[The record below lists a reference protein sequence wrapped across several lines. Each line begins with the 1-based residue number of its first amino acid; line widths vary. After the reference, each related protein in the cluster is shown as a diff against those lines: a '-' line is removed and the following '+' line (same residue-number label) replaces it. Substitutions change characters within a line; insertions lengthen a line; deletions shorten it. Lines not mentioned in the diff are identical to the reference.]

1 MVLHSMPASASS
13 PGPRL
18 VFAGLIAVVALA
30 PLPLGSNRPLA
41 AALLLAATGVLLIA
55 WAAVALFS
63 RQGPRVGPLQALAL
77 PAVVYILVLAWVF
90 FQALPLPPVLGG
102 LLQSWGDPL
111 WREASE
117 ALGADLAPHI
127 SINPS
132 ATLEGGFRL
141 IAYAGLFWLAFQLT
155 RDPARAAQARNVIIA
170 IGSAYSLYG
179 LFALFGGEAWF
190 LGTIGARPDQSLTS
204 SFVNRNS
211 YATFAGLTLLAALSL
226 FLERI
231 RHLVTLEGSLKRK
244 VALIIEHIVFQSRL
258 LTAAILTITLALFLT
273 TSRGG
278 IFASLFALGALILL
292 QLPRRGGKGRQPLG
306 LVAIVILGIAV
317 VAGGGNFLDRLERQ
331 GLSLETDLRS
341 TLFSTTIEA
350 IKTAPLKGT
359 GFGTYQD
366 AIEPYRANDPNIFA
380 LWEKAHNTYLE
391 NALELGLPAAL
402 ALNIAILLVAR
413 VAYKGVRE
421 RRHHKSFPALG
432 VAATLLVGL
441 HALVD
446 FSLQIPAVAVLY
458 AFMMGLAVAQSSRP
472 GTSPTSQS
480 EA

>member
-1 MVLHSMPASASS
+1 MPASASS
-13 PGPRL
+13 LGPRL
-18 VFAGLIAVVALA
+18 IFAGLIAVVALA
-30 PLPLGSNRPLA
+30 PLPLGSNRPLP
-41 AALLLAATGVLLIA
+41 AALLLAATGALLVA
-55 WAAVALFS
+55 WPAVALFS
-63 RQGPRVGPLQALAL
+63 REGLRMGPLWALAL
-77 PAVVYILVLAWVF
+77 PALLYALVLAWVF
-90 FQALPLPPVLGG
+90 FQATPLPPALSG

-111 WREASE
+111 WREASA
-117 ALGADLAPHI
+117 ALGPDLPPHI
-127 SINPS
+127 SINPA

-155 RDPARAAQARNVIIA
+155 RDPARAAQARIVIIA
-170 IGSAYSLYG
+170 VGGAYSLYG
-179 LFALFGGEAWF
+179 LFALFGGEAWL

-231 RHLVTLEGSLKRK
+231 RHLVTLDGSLKRK
-244 VALIIEHIVFQSRL
+244 AALIIEHIVFQSRL
-258 LTAAILTITLALFLT
+258 LTAAILAITLALFLT

-278 IFASLFALGALILL
+278 IFASLFALGALILF

-306 LVAIVILGIAV
+306 LVALVILGIAV

-341 TLFSTTIEA
+341 TLFSTTIGA

-359 GFGTYQD
+359 GFGTYKE

-421 RRHHKSFPALG
+421 RRRHKSFPALG

-458 AFMMGLAVAQSSRP
+458 AFMMGLAAAQSSRS
-472 GTSPTSQS
+472 GTRSASQS

>member
-1 MVLHSMPASASS
+1 MPASASS
-13 PGPRL
+13 LGPRL
-18 VFAGLIAVVALA
+18 IFAGLVAVVALA
-30 PLPLGSNRPLA
+30 PLPLGSNRPLP
-41 AALLLAATGVLLIA
+41 AALLLAATGALLIA

-63 RQGPRVGPLQALAL
+63 REDLRMGSLRALAL
-77 PAVVYILVLAWVF
+77 PALLYALVIAWVF
-90 FQALPLPPVLGG
+90 FQALTLPPALGG
-102 LLQSWGDPL
+102 LLQSWSDPL
-111 WREASE
+111 WREASA
-117 ALGADLAPHI
+117 ALGLDLPPHI
-127 SINPS
+127 SISPA

-141 IAYAGLFWLAFQLT
+141 IAYAGLFWLAFQLA

-170 IGSAYSLYG
+170 VGGAYSLYG
-179 LFALFGGEAWF
+179 LFALFGGEAWL

-244 VALIIEHIVFQSRL
+244 AALIIEHVVFQSRF

-292 QLPRRGGKGRQPLG
+292 QLPRRGAKGRQPLG
-306 LVAIVILGIAV
+306 LVSLVILGIAV

-359 GFGTYQD
+359 GFGTYRE

-402 ALNIAILLVAR
+402 ALNIAILLIAS
-413 VAYKGVRE
+413 VAYRGVRE
-421 RRHHKSFPALG
+421 RKRHKSFPALG

-458 AFMMGLAVAQSSRP
+458 AFMMGLAAAQSSRP
-472 GTSPTSQS
+472 GTRPTSQT

>member
-1 MVLHSMPASASS
+1 MPASTSS
-13 PGPRL
+13 LGPRL
-18 VFAGLIAVVALA
+18 IFAGLIAVVALA
-30 PLPLGSNRPLA
+30 PLPLGSNRPLP
-41 AALLLAATGVLLIA
+41 AALLLAATGALLAA

-63 RQGPRVGPLQALAL
+63 RESLRMGPLRALAL
-77 PAVVYILVLAWVF
+77 PALLYALVLAWVF
-90 FQALPLPPVLGG
+90 FQAAPLPPVLGG
-102 LLQSWGDPL
+102 IMQSWGDPL
-111 WREASE
+111 WREASA
-117 ALGADLAPHI
+117 ALGPDLPAHI
-127 SINPS
+127 SINPA

-141 IAYAGLFWLAFQLT
+141 IAYSGLFWLAFQLT
-155 RDPARAAQARNVIIA
+155 RDPARATHARNVIIA

-179 LFALFGGEAWF
+179 LFALFGGEAWL

-226 FLERI
+226 FLERV
-231 RHLVTLEGSLKRK
+231 RHLLALDGSWRRK
-244 VALIIEHIVFQSRL
+244 TALVIEHIVFQSRL
-258 LTAAILTITLALFLT
+258 LTAAIITITLALFLT

-278 IFASLFALGALILL
+278 IFASLFALGALLLL
-292 QLPRRGGKGRQPLG
+292 QMPRRGGQGRQPLG
-306 LVAIVILGIAV
+306 FALLIVVGIAV

-359 GFGTYQD
+359 GFGTYEQ

-402 ALNIAILLVAR
+402 ALNIAIFLLALITYR
-413 VAYKGVRE
+413 GVRA
-421 RRHHKSFPALG
+421 RRRHKSFPALG

-458 AFMMGLAVAQSSRP
+458 AFMMGLAVAQSSP
-472 GTSPTSQS
+472 SNGKPALSTQT
-480 EA
+480 

>member
-1 MVLHSMPASASS
+1 MPASASS
-13 PGPRL
+13 LGPRL
-18 VFAGLIAVVALA
+18 IFAGLIAVVALA
-30 PLPLGSNRPLA
+30 PLPLGSNRPLP
-41 AALLLAATGVLLIA
+41 AALLLAATGALLVA
-55 WAAVALFS
+55 WPAVVLFS
-63 RQGPRVGPLQALAL
+63 REGLRMGSLQVLITPALLYA
-77 PAVVYILVLAWVF
+77 LVLAWVF
-90 FQALPLPPVLGG
+90 FQAAPLPPALSG

-111 WREASE
+111 WREASA
-117 ALGADLAPHI
+117 ALGSNLAPHI
-127 SINPS
+127 SINPA

-141 IAYAGLFWLAFQLT
+141 ITYGGLFWLAFQLT
-155 RDPARAAQARNVIIA
+155 RDPARAAQARLVIIA

-179 LFALFGGEAWF
+179 LFALFGGEAWL

-231 RHLVTLEGSLKRK
+231 RHLVTLDGSLKRK
-244 VALIIEHIVFQSRL
+244 AALIIEHIVFQSRL

-306 LVAIVILGIAV
+306 LVALVILGVAV

-341 TLFSTTIEA
+341 TLFSTTIGA

-359 GFGTYQD
+359 GFGTYKE

-421 RRHHKSFPALG
+421 RRRHKSFPALG

-458 AFMMGLAVAQSSRP
+458 AFMMGLAVAQSSRS
-472 GTSPTSQS
+472 GTHPASQS
-480 EA
+480 EV

>member
-1 MVLHSMPASASS
+1 MPASASS
-13 PGPRL
+13 LGARII
-18 VFAGLIAVVALA
+18 FAGLIAVVALA
-30 PLPLGSNRPLA
+30 PLPLGSNRPLP
-41 AALLLAATGVLLIA
+41 AALLLAATGALLVA
-55 WAAVALFS
+55 WPAVVLFS
-63 RQGPRVGPLQALAL
+63 REGLRMGPLRALAL
-77 PAVVYILVLAWVF
+77 PALLYALVLAWVF
-90 FQALPLPPVLGG
+90 FQAAPLPPALDAI
-102 LLQSWGDPL
+102 LQSWGDPL
-111 WREASE
+111 WREASA
-117 ALGADLAPHI
+117 ALGMDIPPLI
-127 SINPS
+127 SINPA

-155 RDPARAAQARNVIIA
+155 RDPARAAQARNVIIV

-258 LTAAILTITLALFLT
+258 LTAAILAITLALFLT

-306 LVAIVILGIAV
+306 LVALVILGVAV

-366 AIEPYRANDPNIFA
+366 AIEPYRANDPNIFL

-413 VAYKGVRE
+413 VAYRGVRE
-421 RRHHKSFPALG
+421 RRRHKSFPALG
-432 VAATLLVGL
+432 VAATLLVAL

-458 AFMMGLAVAQSSRP
+458 AFMMGLAAAQSSRSGARP
-472 GTSPTSQS
+472 ASQS
-480 EA
+480 

>member
-1 MVLHSMPASASS
+1 MPASASS
-13 PGPRL
+13 LGPRL
-18 VFAGLIAVVALA
+18 IFAGLIAVVALA
-30 PLPLGSNRPLA
+30 PLPLGSNRPLP
-41 AALLLAATGVLLIA
+41 AALLLAATGALLVA
-55 WAAVALFS
+55 WPAVALFS
-63 RQGPRVGPLQALAL
+63 REGLRMGPLRALAL
-77 PAVVYILVLAWVF
+77 PALLYALVLAWVL
-90 FQALPLPPVLGG
+90 FQAAPLPPVLGG
-102 LLQSWGDPL
+102 VLQSWGDPL
-111 WREASE
+111 WREASA
-117 ALGADLAPHI
+117 ALGPDLPPHI
-127 SINPS
+127 SINPA

-155 RDPARAAQARNVIIA
+155 RDPARAAQARNVIIT

-190 LGTIGARPDQSLTS
+190 LGTIGARPGQSLTS

-211 YATFAGLTLLAALSL
+211 YATFAGITLLAALSL

-244 VALIIEHIVFQSRL
+244 VALVIEHIVFQSRL
-258 LTAAILTITLALFLT
+258 LTASILAITLALFLT

-292 QLPRRGGKGRQPLG
+292 QLPRRAGKGRQPIG
-306 LVAIVILGIAV
+306 LVALVILGVAV
-317 VAGGGNFLDRLERQ
+317 IAGGGNFLDRLERQ

-341 TLFSTTIEA
+341 TLFSTTFEA

-413 VAYKGVRE
+413 VAYHGVRE
-421 RRHHKSFPALG
+421 RRRHKSFPAIG

-458 AFMMGLAVAQSSRP
+458 AFMMGLAIAQSSRSGATP
-472 GTSPTSQS
+472 SS
-480 EA
+480 

>member
-1 MVLHSMPASASS
+1 MPASPSS
-13 PGPRL
+13 LGPRL
-18 VFAGLIAVVALA
+18 IFAGLIAVVALA
-30 PLPLGSNRPLA
+30 PLPLGSNRPLPV
-41 AALLLAATGVLLIA
+41 ALLLAATGALLVA
-55 WAAVALFS
+55 WPAVALFS
-63 RQGPRVGPLQALAL
+63 RDGLRMGPLRALAL
-77 PAVVYILVLAWVF
+77 PALLYALVLVWVF
-90 FQALPLPPVLGG
+90 IQAAPLPPVLGG
-102 LLQSWGDPL
+102 ILQSWGDPL
-111 WREASE
+111 WREASA
-117 ALGADLAPHI
+117 ALGPDLHPHTPHI
-127 SINPS
+127 SINPA

-179 LFALFGGEAWF
+179 LFALFGGEAWL

-244 VALIIEHIVFQSRL
+244 IALIIEHIVFQSRL
-258 LTAAILTITLALFLT
+258 LTASILAITLALFLT

-292 QLPRRGGKGRQPLG
+292 QMPRRGGKGRQPLG
-306 LVAIVILGIAV
+306 LVALVILGVAV

-341 TLFSTTIEA
+341 TLFSTTFEA

-413 VAYKGVRE
+413 VAYHGVRE
-421 RRHHKSFPALG
+421 RRRHKSFPAIG

-458 AFMMGLAVAQSSRP
+458 AFMMGLAAAQSSRS
-472 GTSPTSQS
+472 GTRPASQS

>member
-1 MVLHSMPASASS
+1 MPASASS
-13 PGPRL
+13 LGPRL
-18 VFAGLIAVVALA
+18 IFAGLTAVVALA
-30 PLPLGSNRPLA
+30 PLPLGSNRPLP
-41 AALLLAATGVLLIA
+41 AALLLAATGTLLIA
-55 WAAVALFS
+55 WAAINLFS
-63 RQGPRVGPLQALAL
+63 REGLRMGPLRALAL
-77 PAVVYILVLAWVF
+77 PALLYVLVLAWVF
-90 FQALPLPPVLGG
+90 FQAAPLPPALSG

-111 WREASE
+111 WREASA
-117 ALGADLAPHI
+117 ALGPDLPPHI
-127 SINPS
+127 SINPA

-179 LFALFGGEAWF
+179 LFALFGGEAWL

-231 RHLVTLEGSLKRK
+231 RHLVTLEGPLKRK
-244 VALIIEHIVFQSRL
+244 AALIIEHIVFQSRL
-258 LTAAILTITLALFLT
+258 LTAAILAITLALFLT

-341 TLFSTTIEA
+341 TLFSTTIGA

-359 GFGTYQD
+359 GFGTYKE

-402 ALNIAILLVAR
+402 ALNMAILLVAR
-413 VAYKGVRE
+413 VAYRGVRE
-421 RRHHKSFPALG
+421 RRRHKSFPALG

-458 AFMMGLAVAQSSRP
+458 AFMMGLAAAQSSRS
-472 GTSPTSQS
+472 GTRSASQS

>member
-1 MVLHSMPASASS
+1 
-13 PGPRL
+13 
-18 VFAGLIAVVALA
+18 
-30 PLPLGSNRPLA
+30 
-41 AALLLAATGVLLIA
+41 
-55 WAAVALFS
+55 
-63 RQGPRVGPLQALAL
+63 
-77 PAVVYILVLAWVF
+77 
-90 FQALPLPPVLGG
+90 
-102 LLQSWGDPL
+102 LQSWGDPL
-111 WREASE
+111 WREASA
-117 ALGADLAPHI
+117 ALGPDLPPHI
-127 SINPS
+127 SINPA

-179 LFALFGGEAWF
+179 LFALFGGEAWL

-231 RHLVTLEGSLKRK
+231 RHLVTLEGPLKRK
-244 VALIIEHIVFQSRL
+244 AALIIEHIVFQSRL
-258 LTAAILTITLALFLT
+258 LTAAILAITLALFLT

-359 GFGTYQD
+359 GFGTYKE

-413 VAYKGVRE
+413 VAYRGVRE
-421 RRHHKSFPALG
+421 RRRHKSFPALG

-458 AFMMGLAVAQSSRP
+458 AFMMGLAAAQSSRP

>member
-1 MVLHSMPASASS
+1 MPASASS
-13 PGPRL
+13 LGPRL
-18 VFAGLIAVVALA
+18 IFAGLIAVVALA
-30 PLPLGSNRPLA
+30 PLPLGSNRPLP
-41 AALLLAATGVLLIA
+41 AALLLAATGVLLAA
-55 WAAVALFS
+55 WPAGALFS
-63 RQGPRVGPLQALAL
+63 REGLRTGPLRALAL
-77 PAVVYILVLAWVF
+77 PALLYILVLAWVF
-90 FQALPLPPVLGG
+90 FQAAPLPPVLGG

-117 ALGADLAPHI
+117 ALGADLPAHI
-127 SINPS
+127 TINPA

-155 RDPARAAQARNVIIA
+155 RDPARAAQARNTIIA

-179 LFALFGGEAWF
+179 LFALFGGEAWL

-244 VALIIEHIVFQSRL
+244 AALIIEHVLYQSRL
-258 LTAAILTITLALFLT
+258 LTASILAITLALFLT

-292 QLPRRGGKGRQPLG
+292 QLPRRGGRGRQPLG
-306 LVAIVILGIAV
+306 LVALVVLGVAV

-331 GLSLETDLRS
+331 GLSLETELRS
-341 TLFSTTIEA
+341 TLFLTTIEA
-350 IKTAPLKGT
+350 IKTAPLTGT
-359 GFGTYQD
+359 GLGTYQD

-391 NALELGLPAAL
+391 NALELGLLAAL
-402 ALNIAILLVAR
+402 ALNIAIFLLALI
-413 VAYKGVRE
+413 AYRGVRE
-421 RRHHKSFPALG
+421 RRRHKGFPALG

-458 AFMMGLAVAQSSRP
+458 AFIMGLAIAQSSRP
-472 GTSPTSQS
+472 GGKPASQT
-480 EA
+480 EV

>member
-1 MVLHSMPASASS
+1 MPASASS
-13 PGPRL
+13 LGPRL
-18 VFAGLIAVVALA
+18 IFAGLIAVVALA
-30 PLPLGSNRPLA
+30 PLPLGSNRPLP
-41 AALLLAATGVLLIA
+41 AALLLATTGALLIA
-55 WAAVALFS
+55 WPAVVLFS
-63 RQGPRVGPLQALAL
+63 REGLRIGPLRALAL
-77 PAVVYILVLAWVF
+77 PALLYALVLAWVF
-90 FQALPLPPVLGG
+90 FQAAALPPVLGG
-102 LLQSWGDPL
+102 ILQSWGDPL
-111 WREASE
+111 WREASA
-117 ALGADLAPHI
+117 ALGPDLAPRI
-127 SINPS
+127 SINPA

-141 IAYAGLFWLAFQLT
+141 ITYAGLFWLAFQLT

-179 LFALFGGEAWF
+179 LFALFGGEAWL

-244 VALIIEHIVFQSRL
+244 AALIIEHIVFQSRL
-258 LTAAILTITLALFLT
+258 LTAAILAITLALFLT

-278 IFASLFALGALILL
+278 IFASVFALVALILF

-341 TLFSTTIEA
+341 ALFSTTVEA

-391 NALELGLPAAL
+391 NALELGLPVAL

-413 VAYKGVRE
+413 VAYRGVRE
-421 RRHHKSFPALG
+421 RRRHKSFPALG

-458 AFMMGLAVAQSSRP
+458 AFMMGLAAAQSSRS
-472 GTSPTSQS
+472 GTRPASQT

>member
-1 MVLHSMPASASS
+1 MPASASS
-13 PGPRL
+13 LGPSL
-18 VFAGLIAVVALA
+18 IFAGLIAVVALA
-30 PLPLGSNRPLA
+30 PLPLGSNRPLPS
-41 AALLLAATGVLLIA
+41 ALLLAATGALLVA
-55 WAAVALFS
+55 WPAVVLFS
-63 RQGPRVGPLQALAL
+63 REGLRMGALRALAL
-77 PAVVYILVLAWVF
+77 PALLYALVLAWVF
-90 FQALPLPPVLGG
+90 FQAAPLPPVLGG
-102 LLQSWGDPL
+102 MLQSWGDPL

-117 ALGADLAPHI
+117 ALGPDIPPHI
-127 SINPS
+127 SINPA

-179 LFALFGGEAWF
+179 LFALFGGEAWL

-211 YATFAGLTLLAALSL
+211 YATFAGITLLAALSL
-226 FLERI
+226 FLDRI
-231 RHLVTLEGSLKRK
+231 RHLVTLEGSLKRRA
-244 VALIIEHIVFQSRL
+244 ALIIEHIVFRSRL
-258 LTAAILTITLALFLT
+258 LTAAILAITLALFLT

-331 GLSLETDLRS
+331 GLSIETDLRS

-350 IKTAPLKGT
+350 IKTTPLKGT
-359 GFGTYQD
+359 GFGTYSE

-391 NALELGLPAAL
+391 NALELGLPTAL

-413 VAYKGVRE
+413 VAYRGVRE
-421 RRHHKSFPALG
+421 RRRHKSFPALG

-458 AFMMGLAVAQSSRP
+458 ALMMGLAVAQSSRS